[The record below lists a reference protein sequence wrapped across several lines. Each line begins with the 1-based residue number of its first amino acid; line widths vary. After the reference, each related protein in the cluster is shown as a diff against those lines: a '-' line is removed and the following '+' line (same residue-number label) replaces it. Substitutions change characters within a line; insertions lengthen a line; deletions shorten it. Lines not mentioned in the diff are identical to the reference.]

1 LGVPALA
8 WTGPLLPP
16 PPLRAA
22 RLDGNDDGDDDDSD
36 DGDDDD
42 ASPSDLPGAVFS
54 GAVLSGGAALSLP
67 TVASLANRA
76 CCLSLATSTGGV
88 LFPRSPYSL
97 LQAQVAVERGHC
109 FEAVGSWAD
118 AIRQY
123 EHCLQLSSGGAGCAE
138 HGQSPQVLQQLGWLL
153 FSKRGDL
160 SGAVAMLERATGYPA
175 GTQDWR
181 GWHLLGRLYMAQAA
195 AATNASAVASAAAT
209 AASLCASATT
219 PAAAPAAAATAAAAV
234 AAAAT
239 TRALWSSAYR
249 ALECAV
255 QLEPSSAAAWA
266 SVGVLMAH
274 LQQHH
279 DALDAFSRAL
289 KAAPRDAQLWCSVGL
304 LYEAKQQP
312 RDAREAYDQA
322 AAVAKQAGTAPPKLA
337 TERLAAIALYCHV
350 PL

>member
-1 LGVPALA
+1 
-8 WTGPLLPP
+8 
-16 PPLRAA
+16 
-22 RLDGNDDGDDDDSD
+22 
-36 DGDDDD
+36 
-42 ASPSDLPGAVFS
+42 
-54 GAVLSGGAALSLP
+54 
-67 TVASLANRA
+67 
-76 CCLSLATSTGGV
+76 
-88 LFPRSPYSL
+88 
-97 LQAQVAVERGHC
+97 
-109 FEAVGSWAD
+109 
-118 AIRQY
+118 
-123 EHCLQLSSGGAGCAE
+123 
-138 HGQSPQVLQQLGWLL
+138 VLQQLGWLL

-160 SGAVAMLERATGYPA
+160 SGAVAMLERATGHPA
-175 GTQDWR
+175 GKQDWR

-209 AASLCASATT
+209 AASTFASATT
-219 PAAAPAAAATAAAAV
+219 PAVAPAAAAVTVTAAAAAV
-234 AAAAT
+234 AAAATTT

-322 AAVAKQAGTAPPKLA
+322 AAVAKQAGIAPPKLA
-337 TERLAAIALYCHV
+337 TERLAALALYCHV
-350 PL
+350 PH